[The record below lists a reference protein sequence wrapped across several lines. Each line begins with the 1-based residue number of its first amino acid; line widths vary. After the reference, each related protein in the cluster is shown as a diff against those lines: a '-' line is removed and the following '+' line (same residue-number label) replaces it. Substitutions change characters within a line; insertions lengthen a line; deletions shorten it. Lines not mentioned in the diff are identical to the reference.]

1 MERYLINVLLAC
13 LFLPVIWVTSD
24 CSSCTCLF
32 DEVICDSS
40 SITEV
45 PLSWPGYTTSFVTR
59 FIFTNTFVTTLR
71 NNIFL
76 NFPRLQ
82 EISIT
87 NSQLSEIE
95 EGTFN
100 GIASQLTKI
109 DFTNNKLNMINP
121 RWFTDMTSLQQL
133 ILSTNTIQF
142 IPADSFID
150 LINLQTLKLDINQIK
165 RINRDNIQSLNTTIL
180 TEIALG
186 ENNLV
191 CDCYLTWL
199 QQLVITKPNTFLQP
213 VVCIFP
219 SNISGSEISQVSD
232 LSSYCLSSCLEVS
245 CTENSLCVVEDEFPT
260 CDCNNGYIPIG
271 EGTYECSA
279 IPVPS
284 STVLTSSTSLPHTS
298 TSSSSV
304 TTPSSSLTT
313 LSPSVQTTTTISPT
327 SITTLPI
334 PVHTSTTLLNTGVN
348 IIISVT
354 LIFAVISLVMI
365 VLMVIIVFW
374 KLTIRKRITNI

>member
-1 MERYLINVLLAC
+1 M
-13 LFLPVIWVTSD
+13 
-24 CSSCTCLF
+24 
-32 DEVICDSS
+32 
-40 SITEV
+40 
-45 PLSWPGYTTSFVTR
+45 
-59 FIFTNTFVTTLR
+59 
-71 NNIFL
+71 
-76 NFPRLQ
+76 
-82 EISIT
+82 
-87 NSQLSEIE
+87 
-95 EGTFN
+95 
-100 GIASQLTKI
+100 
-109 DFTNNKLNMINP
+109 
-121 RWFTDMTSLQQL
+121 
-133 ILSTNTIQF
+133 
-142 IPADSFID
+142 
-150 LINLQTLKLDINQIK
+150 INLQTLKLDINQIK

-232 LSSYCLSSCLEVS
+232 LSSYCLSLCLEVS
-245 CTENSLCVVEDEFPT
+245 CTENSHCVVEDEFPT

-313 LSPSVQTTTTISPT
+313 LSPSVQTTTTVHATTTTTTTMPST
-327 SITTLPI
+327 SIPQTTIFSSSTATSTLSSTTLPLSSTTIPQSSFLSSSHVISSSIPSNMMDTQVDIAI
-334 PVHTSTTLLNTGVN
+334 PVLITLFVLCLALFLLSWV
-348 IIISVT
+348 
-354 LIFAVISLVMI
+354 IFAIVWGIKRNRISLKPKGTDNPIQLAELDSAEQPSSQADVT
-365 VLMVIIVFW
+365 VNQFVSQDLYAS
-374 KLTIRKRITNI
+374 TNL